1 MSADADIW
9 RPPAA
14 TVPVRATGRGAATRI
29 STAPEGLGESGHDD
43 HPAQYRRARN
53 GLALHTD
60 PRLGWWQRRVLRN
73 PYTWLALALTIG
85 YAVLLFSVY
94 RTIGNGLIEEVA
106 AVTEEAYGHPTT
118 LTWGQINEAFWLV
131 TRMAAATL
139 GVYLVI
145 LAFIDRLRPTTWTMK
160 WLALGW
166 GAAAAVFISLH
177 INSWAGEL
185 MRAEGP
191 VDPSQGA
198 RAAIFSAPFVEEAA
212 KATVLFGLA
221 ILMRRR
227 IVSVH
232 QMLTLAS
239 LSALGFAFTENIIYY
254 LRVYMYSVTIYQT
267 DAQAEL
273 NSLVLMR
280 GVATSFGHP
289 LFTGMTALGLIV
301 ALMNRSKLVRVL
313 APAAGYL
320 AAAFGHMLFNGMAS
334 VSDNSMILIIG
345 GWVAVLAL
353 VIYTIFRYVH
363 QCRNIR
369 ARLGEYVQLGWLS
382 ESDPSEFSRIFGR
395 WRMALSAL
403 LRGPR
408 VFRAT
413 LALQRSLTELAYL
426 RDAELRGTVDA
437 MAIEREREL
446 ILAAGQA
453 RVWAIDHAAGVPLIP
468 PEWGERW
475 RAFRQ
480 RRRDAFAERL
490 GGRENVQQWAP
501 PTGAPVGAGAG
512 SWPPTAR

>member
-1 MSADADIW
+1 
-9 RPPAA
+9 
-14 TVPVRATGRGAATRI
+14 
-29 STAPEGLGESGHDD
+29 
-43 HPAQYRRARN
+43 
-53 GLALHTD
+53 
-60 PRLGWWQRRVLRN
+60 
-73 PYTWLALALTIG
+73 
-85 YAVLLFSVY
+85 
-94 RTIGNGLIEEVA
+94 
-106 AVTEEAYGHPTT
+106 
-118 LTWGQINEAFWLV
+118 
-131 TRMAAATL
+131 
-139 GVYLVI
+139 
-145 LAFIDRLRPTTWTMK
+145 
-160 WLALGW
+160 
-166 GAAAAVFISLH
+166 
-177 INSWAGEL
+177 
-185 MRAEGP
+185 
-191 VDPSQGA
+191 
-198 RAAIFSAPFVEEAA
+198 
-212 KATVLFGLA
+212 
-221 ILMRRR
+221 
-227 IVSVH
+227 
-232 QMLTLAS
+232 
-239 LSALGFAFTENIIYY
+239 
-254 LRVYMYSVTIYQT
+254 MYSVTIYQT

-289 LFTGMTALGLIV
+289 LFTGLTALGLIV